1 MTQSEKDIMRHF
13 RQYHI
18 GVNEMLCFNTKL
30 AKSNASEFQMAMTT
44 LIRSGL
50 VIKERRQHAY
60 SLTAEGFVAS
70 LSI

>member
-1 MTQSEKDIMRHF
+1 MNKNEKDIMRHF

-30 AKSNASEFQMAMTT
+30 AKSNASEFHLAISS

-50 VIKERRQHAY
+50 VIEERRLHAY
-60 SLTAEGFVAS
+60 SLTPEGFVAS

>member
-1 MTQSEKDIMRHF
+1 MNKNEIDIMRHF

-30 AKSNASEFQMAMTT
+30 AKSNASDFQLAISS

-50 VIKERRQHAY
+50 VVEERRMHAY
-60 SLTAEGFVAS
+60 SLTPEGFVAS